1 MHTPAEELL
10 CRLVADLVGRARVDV
25 DDRFFDLG
33 GDSITAMQLVGRARE
48 AGLVITRRDV
58 FRCQNVAELARTA
71 REVAPSAGADAGSVD
86 SGAELAADGVRTAP
100 LTPAMLALDDD
111 GDGTSAASLQQT
123 VVVQVPAGAELAQ
136 LTTVTQALLDRHDV
150 LRARLTGPVGDRH
163 LEIPEPGQVDASAC
177 VERVAVPSDITAEDL
192 ASAVSEGMRR
202 AQGLLDPTAGVML
215 RALWFDAG
223 PAVPG
228 RLLLVAHRLV
238 VDAASWHVLVTDLA
252 TAWNAVTQ
260 GRPVASAPA
269 GTSFRRWSQL
279 MEEEAQSPARVKEL
293 LYWTRVLQGSE
304 PVLSGRASSAHR
316 EMPGPAGTATWTL
329 PASQTAPLLTDLP
342 RLYSCD
348 VDDVLL
354 TGLALAFAR
363 WRRSQGLE
371 EHQPLLLDIE
381 AHGRPEI
388 TAGVDVSRTVGR
400 FAGVHPVRLDAG
412 TDSPVAAALK
422 RVKEQVRSVPD
433 SGIGYGMLRHL
444 NPHTAR
450 RLEQLPRPRIVFH
463 HLGRSA
469 AVQVADWA
477 MTAENATVEDAGDA
491 RLPLRYALRLTA
503 ATQDRSDGPQLTITC
518 AWAGDVLAERDVH
531 VLGDAWIAAL
541 TALAEHAQDPRAGG
555 RTPSDLSLVSLD
567 QSEIDDIAQ
576 QLSL

>member
-48 AGLVITRRDV
+48 AGLIITRRDV

-71 REVAPSAGADAGSVD
+71 REVTPSAGAAAGSVGA
-86 SGAELAADGVRTAP
+86 GAEQAADGVGTAP
-100 LTPAMLALDDD
+100 LTPAMLALEDD
-111 GDGTSAASLQQT
+111 GDATGAASLRQT
-123 VVVQVPAGAELAQ
+123 VVVQAPAGAALAQ
-136 LTTVTQALLDRHDV
+136 LTAVVQTLLDRHDA
-150 LRARLTGPVGDRH
+150 LRARLAGPVGDRR
-163 LEIPEPGQVDASAC
+163 LEIPAPGQVEAAAC
-177 VERVAVPSDITAEDL
+177 VERVAVPSDITAEAL
-192 ASAVSEGMRR
+192 ASAVSEGTRR
-202 AQGLLDPTAGVML
+202 AQALLDPAAGVML

-238 VDAASWHVLVTDLA
+238 VDAASWRVLVADLA
-252 TAWNAVTQ
+252 MAWDAVTQ
-260 GRPVASAPA
+260 GRPVAPAPT

-279 MEEEAQSPARVKEL
+279 MEEEAQNPARVKEL

-304 PVLSGRASSAHR
+304 PVLSGRASSAHH
-316 EMPGPAGTATWTL
+316 EVPGPAGTATWTL
-329 PASQTAPLLTDLP
+329 PAVLTAPLLTDLP
-342 RLYSCD
+342 RLYSCE

-371 EHQPLLLDIE
+371 EHQPLLLDVE
-381 AHGRPEI
+381 GHGRREI

-400 FAGVHPVRLDAG
+400 FAGFHPVRLDAG
-412 TDSPVAAALK
+412 PETPVAAALK
-422 RVKEQVRSVPD
+422 RVKEQVRSIPD

-450 RLEQLPRPRIVFH
+450 RLEKLPRPRVVFH
-463 HLGRSA
+463 HAGRSA
-469 AVQVADWA
+469 AAQVSDWA
-477 MTAENATVEDAGDA
+477 MTAENATVEDAGAA
-491 RLPLRYALRLTA
+491 RLPLRYALGLTA
-503 ATQDRSDGPQLTITC
+503 AAQDGADGPQLTITC
-518 AWAGDVLAERDVH
+518 AWAGDVLAERDVRM
-531 VLGDAWIAAL
+531 LGDAWISAL
-541 TALAEHAQDPRAGG
+541 TALAEHAQDPQAGG